1 MRGRTLIVAFVQT
14 QVINDHS
21 DSVGWNSFRHL
32 SGRFDVYNQH
42 FMAVTALEM
51 YGIAVIGAG
60 FFIFI
65 EYLIGPSTV
74 RAATNLH

>member
-1 MRGRTLIVAFVQT
+1 
-14 QVINDHS
+14 
-21 DSVGWNSFRHL
+21 
-32 SGRFDVYNQH
+32 
-42 FMAVTALEM
+42 MAVTALEM